1 MQRFYVDVDDD
12 DDDDDK
18 LMLVKKIM
26 PQCVDYAGWEDE
38 RPSAQR
44 ASVAV
49 CRLVHW
55 LLCL

>member
-44 ASVAV
+44 ASGAV
-49 CRLVHW
+49 PVTMRA
-55 LLCL
+55 